1 MKLEVAKAYINLR
14 WADILIVTT
23 EEKTDFTNI
32 SFTKKEEMGDK
43 IIVTTYITRPA
54 IWKHYPPGHDASNP
68 GTHKYMFILQEQH
81 TEVYENESVAEYG
94 EALNILGV
102 ETEDEEVVEYA

>member
-1 MKLEVAKAYINLR
+1 MKLETAKAFINLQ
-14 WADILIVTT
+14 WADILIVST
-23 EEKTDFTNI
+23 EKETDFANI

-54 IWKHYPPGHDASNP
+54 IWKHYLPGHDASNP
-68 GTHKYMFILQEQH
+68 DTHKYLFIIEEQR
-81 TEVYENESVAEYG
+81 TEVFDNETLAEYS

-102 ETEDEEVVEYA
+102 ETEEEVTTDA

>member
-14 WADILIVTT
+14 WADILIVNT
-23 EEKTDFTNI
+23 EQETDFTNI
-32 SFTKKEEMGDK
+32 SFTKKEEVGDK

-54 IWKHYPPGHDASNP
+54 IWKHYFPGHDASNP
-68 GTHKYMFILQEQH
+68 DAHKYMFILEEQR
-81 TEVYENESVAEYG
+81 TEVFENESAAEYG

-102 ETEDEEVVEYA
+102 ETEEEVTTDA

>member
-1 MKLEVAKAYINLR
+1 MKLETAKAFINLQ
-14 WADILIVTT
+14 WADILIVST
-23 EEKTDFTNI
+23 EEEADFTNI

-54 IWKHYPPGHDASNP
+54 IWKHYLPGHDASNP
-68 GTHKYMFILQEQH
+68 DTHKYLLIIEEQH
-81 TEVYENESVAEYG
+81 TEVFDNETLAEYS

-102 ETEDEEVVEYA
+102 ETEEEVATDA

>member
-1 MKLEVAKAYINLR
+1 MKLEVAKAYINLQ

-23 EEKTDFTNI
+23 EEETDFTNI

-54 IWKHYPPGHDASNP
+54 IWKHYLPGHDASNP
-68 GTHKYMFILQEQH
+68 DTHKYLFILQEQR

>member
-1 MKLEVAKAYINLR
+1 MKLEVAKAFINLQ

-23 EEKTDFTNI
+23 EEETDFTNI
-32 SFTKKEEMGDK
+32 SFTEKEEVGDK

-54 IWKHYPPGHDASNP
+54 IWKHYLPGHDASNP
-68 GTHKYMFILQEQH
+68 DTHKYLFILQERR

-102 ETEDEEVVEYA
+102 ETEEEVTADA

>member
-1 MKLEVAKAYINLR
+1 MKLEVAKAYINLQ

-23 EEKTDFTNI
+23 EEETDFTNI
-32 SFTKKEEMGDK
+32 SFTKKDEMGDK

-54 IWKHYPPGHDASNP
+54 IWKHYLPGHDASNP
-68 GTHKYMFILQEQH
+68 DAHKYMFILQEQR
-81 TEVYENESVAEYG
+81 TEVYNNESVAQYG

-102 ETEDEEVVEYA
+102 ETEEEVIEDA

>member
-23 EEKTDFTNI
+23 EEKTDFTNT

-43 IIVTTYITRPA
+43 IIVTTYITRRNCF
-54 IWKHYPPGHDASNP
+54 GDVHDADEKLAWQGPSAWVTGGSSWTYEYRLRRTGVLTTP
-68 GTHKYMFILQEQH
+68 IILKK
-81 TEVYENESVAEYG
+81 
-94 EALNILGV
+94 
-102 ETEDEEVVEYA
+102 D

>member
-1 MKLEVAKAYINLR
+1 MKLEVAKAFINLQ

-54 IWKHYPPGHDASNP
+54 IWKHYLPGHDASNP
-68 GTHKYMFILQEQH
+68 DTHKYLFILQEQR

-102 ETEDEEVVEYA
+102 ETEGEEVTEDA

>member
-1 MKLEVAKAYINLR
+1 MKLEVAKAFINLQ

-23 EEKTDFTNI
+23 EEATDFTNV

-54 IWKHYPPGHDASNP
+54 IWKYYSPGHDASNP
-68 GTHKYMFILQEQH
+68 DAHKYMFILQEQRA
-81 TEVYENESVAEYG
+81 EVYDNESVAQYG

-102 ETEDEEVVEYA
+102 ETEEEVTADA

>member
-1 MKLEVAKAYINLR
+1 MKLEVAKAFINLQ

-23 EEKTDFTNI
+23 EEEQEFFNV
-32 SFTKKEEMGDK
+32 SFTDKREENGL
-43 IIVTTYITRPA
+43 IYVTTYIVRPA

-68 GTHKYMFILQEQH
+68 DAHKYMFVLQERR
-81 TEVYENESVAEYG
+81 TEVFENESVAEYG

>member
-1 MKLEVAKAYINLR
+1 MKLEVAKAFINLR
-14 WADILIVTT
+14 WADILIVNT
-23 EEKTDFTNI
+23 EQETDFTNI
-32 SFTKKEEMGDK
+32 SFTKKDEMGDK

-54 IWKHYPPGHDASNP
+54 IWKHYLPGHDASNP
-68 GTHKYMFILQEQH
+68 DAHKYMFILQEQR
-81 TEVYENESVAEYG
+81 TEVFDNEAVAEYG